1 MTSSFKGLT
10 INDTGN
16 LTLPNGTS
24 SNRPSLYSN
33 TAIQWTNTGS
43 QAYSVISGS
52 GGTVSNTSWTCPT
65 GVTSIEVLVVAGGGQ
80 GGSSHGGGGGGGGV
94 IYNSAFPVTPGTAYT
109 VTVGAGGYLAQSSP
123 SQNGSNSAFGS
134 LTAIGGGA
142 GTNNKSI
149 SICKCYDVSF

>member
-24 SNRPSLYSN
+24 SNRPSLYSS

-65 GVTSIEVLVVAGGGQ
+65 GVTSIEVLVVAGGG
-80 GGSSHGGGGGGGGV
+80 S
-94 IYNSAFPVTPGTAYT
+94 
-109 VTVGAGGYLAQSSP
+109 GAGADV
-123 SQNGSNSAFGS
+123 AV
-134 LTAIGGGA
+134 AIA
-142 GTNNKSI
+142 PPA
-149 SICKCYDVSF
+149 D